1 MLRRVIL
8 MLTLA
13 AITAALVAL
22 GAGGAPAAVNTTSDG
37 QTIDCAQQKA
47 KVCKGTGGNDLIY
60 GSQGN
65 DDINPFGGHDT
76 VYAYG
81 GNDSV
86 RHSYGNDTIW
96 GGTGADTL
104 RGGFDLDTIYGNEPT
119 TDPTTGETADLSDSA
134 HDLID
139 CAFIAS
145 RGNTGDDRGF
155 GAEEE
160 APARDDTV
168 VDCSNRDDQ

>member
-1 MLRRVIL
+1 MLRRVIF

-13 AITAALVAL
+13 AITAVLVAL

-47 KVCKGTGGNDLIY
+47 KVCKGTSGTDLIY
-60 GSQGN
+60 GSQEI
-65 DDINPFGGHDT
+65 DDINPFGGNDK
-76 VYAYG
+76 VYAYD

-86 RHSYGNDTIW
+86 RHSYGNDIIW

-104 RGGFDLDTIYGNEPT
+104 RGGFGHDTIYGNQPST
-119 TDPTTGETADLSDSA
+119 TDPEADVGDSD

-139 CAFIAS
+139 CAYLES
-145 RGNTGDDRGF
+145 RGDPGPDVGYGELT
-155 GAEEE
+155 
-160 APARDDTV
+160 DTV
-168 VDCSNRDDQ
+168 VDCSNRDL

>member
-1 MLRRVIL
+1 

-22 GAGGAPAAVNTTSDG
+22 EAGGAPAAVNTTSDG

-60 GSQGN
+60 GSQEN
-65 DDINPFGGHDT
+65 DDINPFGGDDK
-76 VYAYG
+76 VYANG
-81 GNDSV
+81 GADSV

-119 TDPTTGETADLSDSA
+119 TLPTGKTGDLSDDA

-139 CAFIAS
+139 CAFLDS
-145 RGNTGDDRGF
+145 RGNTGDDMGF
-155 GAEEE
+155 GAEEKD
-160 APARDDTV
+160 PVRDDTV

>member
-8 MLTLA
+8 MLTFA

-22 GAGGAPAAVNTTSDG
+22 EAGGTPAAVNTTSDG

-60 GSQGN
+60 GSQEN
-65 DDINPFGGHDT
+65 DDINPFGGDDK
-76 VYAYG
+76 VYANG
-81 GNDSV
+81 GADSV
-86 RHSYGNDTIW
+86 RHKYGNDTIW

-104 RGGFDLDTIYGNEPT
+104 RGGFGHDTIYGNRPST
-119 TDPTTGETADLSDSA
+119 TDPEADVGDSA

-139 CAFIAS
+139 CAYIAS
-145 RGNTGDDRGF
+145 RGDPGPDLGYGSGN
-155 GAEEE
+155 
-160 APARDDTV
+160 DTV

>member
-1 MLRRVIL
+1 MLRRVIF

-13 AITAALVAL
+13 AITAALLAL

-47 KVCKGTGGNDLIY
+47 KVCKGTSGNDLIY
-60 GSQGN
+60 GSQGI
-65 DDINPFGGHDT
+65 DDINPFGGDDK
-76 VYAYG
+76 VYAYD

-86 RHSYGNDTIW
+86 RHSYGNDIIW

-104 RGGFDLDTIYGNEPT
+104 RGGFGHDTIYGNQPS
-119 TDPTTGETADLSDSA
+119 TTGPEADVGDSA

-139 CAFIAS
+139 CAYLDS
-145 RGNTGDDRGF
+145 RGDPGPDVGYGELT
-155 GAEEE
+155 
-160 APARDDTV
+160 DTV
-168 VDCSNRDDQ
+168 VDCSNRDL